1 MSYYAYKITRD
12 YGFAPN
18 PFYGYCTLA
27 CCKPHIRDRADVGD
41 WIIGTGAIENHSLYH
56 IIFLMKVTEKICF
69 EDYWNDQRFF
79 RKRPVLNG
87 SLKQMHGD
95 NIYHKEKGEW
105 YQMDSHH
112 SFHDGVLN
120 GPNRKQDL
128 SGNFVLVSN
137 QFIYLGRKHFR
148 VPQNYLEL
156 CPNPKQ
162 RDYLTIRNSDLA
174 EEFIN
179 FMSKKYLNGVNG
191 EPINWIEYTQLSL
204 F

>member
-41 WIIGTGAIENHSLYH
+41 WIIGTGSIENHSLYH
-56 IIFLMKVTEKICF
+56 IIFLMKVTEKISF

-95 NIYHKEKGEW
+95 NIYHKDNSEW
-105 YQMDSHH
+105 CQMNSHH

-179 FMSKKYLNGVNG
+179 FMSKNYLNGVNG